1 MESIAK
7 IREMCKN
14 IGVAEGR
21 TSDEYLFTIQCAD
34 LFYYRG
40 NIGQVDIKTGFVDGT
55 RDGGIDFIFGD
66 SETMYLIQGKSSDS
80 LSADDIKNVF
90 RKMVETVVNFSDR
103 KYDEYSG
110 KLKAAFLNAFD
121 KLNDDKNIELVLFTN
136 TTLSEDIRRKIQEF
150 SEEDKMSSYSVT
162 VYDKNDI
169 ERKSIEENELV
180 PEDYITIDISNK
192 DHSLVY
198 GDNGL
203 IVNAKASS
211 IKRLYDKWGQNG
223 LFSFNIREHITQ
235 KNVDDAIDKTISEE
249 KDNFW
254 YYNNGITIGCGDFL
268 VDGYK
273 IKLYKFSIINGAQ
286 TTTKIGKSRII
297 SDSYDFDVVC
307 KIVKANISHGTSRN
321 FIGKISEASNSQK
334 PIKPRDLKSNA
345 VEQRKLQEGCANNG
359 NHSLA
364 VEIKRGVKAPNY
376 KKIKEKEYRVTNEFI
391 GQLIYACLLQK
402 PGSARSNKNSMFS
415 SKNDYKSI
423 YLRKHD
429 FDTIFDLVKL
439 AYVYDEYSDECI
451 ESVMHKDDMEWISAV
466 QNGKLVILAVTLYL
480 LKKKRGLVENYAS
493 DQLHK
498 DNISGLLISNYPK
511 DDLEKKLYD
520 LFDFIVRQL
529 TSIYDRKQESMK
541 ITSYSNFF
549 KTDNN
554 YEIILRE
561 FDGLDNWDKEKVAS
575 YMEVFSI

>member
-1 MESIAK
+1 MESNAK
-7 IREMCKN
+7 VREMCKN

-40 NIGQVDIKTGFVDGT
+40 NIGQVDIKTGFVDGV
-55 RDGGIDFIFGD
+55 RDGGIDFIYGD
-66 SETMYLIQGKSSDS
+66 SETMYLIQGKSTDS
-80 LSADDIKNVF
+80 LSLDDIKNVF

-110 KLKAAFLNAFD
+110 KLKAAFLNAYD

-136 TTLSEDIRRKIQEF
+136 TIMTEEFRRKIAEF
-150 SEEDKMSSYSVT
+150 CEEDQMSSYSVS

-180 PEDYITIDISNK
+180 PEDYILIDISNK
-192 DHSLVY
+192 NHSLTY

-223 LFSFNIREHITQ
+223 LFSFNIREHIAQ
-235 KNVDDAIDKTISEE
+235 KNVDDAIDKTINEE

-254 YYNNGITIGCGDFL
+254 YYNNGITIGCGDFHP
-268 VDGYK
+268 DGYK

-286 TTTKIGKSRII
+286 TTTKIGKSRSI

-307 KIVKANISHGTSRN
+307 KIVKANIGGKSTD

-334 PIKPRDLKSNA
+334 PIRPRDLKSNA
-345 VEQRKLQEGCANNG
+345 IEQKKLQEGCANNG

-364 VEIKRGVKAPNY
+364 VEIKRGVKAPNH
-376 KKIKEKEYRVTNEFI
+376 KQIREKEYRVTNEFI

-402 PGSARSNKNSMFS
+402 PGSARSDKNSMFS
-415 SKNDYKSI
+415 SKSVYKSI

-429 FDTIFDLVKL
+429 FDTIFDLVRI
-439 AYVYDEYSDECI
+439 ASVYDEYSDECI
-451 ESVMHKDDMEWISAV
+451 KSAKHKDDMEWISAV
-466 QNGKLVILAVTLYL
+466 QNGKLVVMAVTIYL
-480 LKKKRGLVENYAS
+480 LKKKRGLVENCTG

-511 DDLEKKLYD
+511 DDLNKKIYD
-520 LFDFIVRQL
+520 LFDYIIRKL
-529 TSIYDRKQESMK
+529 INIYNVKQESMK

-554 YEIILRE
+554 YEVILRE
-561 FDGLDNWDKEKVAS
+561 FDNLDDWDKEKVDS
-575 YMEVFSI
+575 YMEVFPA

>member
-14 IGVAEGR
+14 IGVAEGKM
-21 TSDEYLFTIQCAD
+21 SDEYLFTIQCAD

-40 NIGQVDIKTGFVDGT
+40 NIGQVDIKTGFVDGS

-66 SETMYLIQGKSSDS
+66 SDTMYLMQGKTSDS
-80 LSADDIKNVF
+80 LSLDDIKNVF
-90 RKMVETVVNFSDR
+90 RKIVETVVNFSDR
-103 KYDEYSG
+103 RYDEYSV
-110 KLKAAFLNAFD
+110 KLKAAFLNAYD

-136 TTLSEDIRRKIQEF
+136 TVLSEDTRRKIQEF
-150 SEEDKMSSYSVT
+150 SEEDTMSSYSLK

-169 ERKSIEENELV
+169 ERKNIEENELV
-180 PEDYITIDISNK
+180 SEDYIIIDNSNQN
-192 DHSLVY
+192 HSLVY
-198 GDNGL
+198 DDKGL
-203 IVNAKASS
+203 IVSAKASS

-235 KNVDDAIDKTISEE
+235 KNVDDAIDYTIRHE

-254 YYNNGITIGCGDFL
+254 YYNNGITIGCGDFR

-286 TTTKIGKSRII
+286 TTTKIGKSRSI
-297 SDSYDFDVVC
+297 SESYDFDVVC
-307 KIVKANISHGTSRN
+307 KIVKAKITHETSTD

-345 VEQRKLQEGCANNG
+345 IEQKNLQKGCANNN

-376 KKIKEKEYRVTNEFI
+376 RQIREKEYRVTNEFI

-402 PGSARSNKNSMFS
+402 PGSARSDKNSMFS
-415 SKNDYKSI
+415 SKIVYKSI
-423 YLRKHD
+423 YLREHD
-429 FDTIFDLVKL
+429 FDTIFDLVKM
-439 AYVYDEYSDECI
+439 ASIYDEYCNECI
-451 ESVMHKDDMEWISAV
+451 KSVAHKDDMNWISAV

-480 LKKKRGLVENYAS
+480 LKKKRGLVENSTS

-498 DNISGLLISNYPK
+498 DNISGLLISNYSK

-520 LFDFIVRQL
+520 LFDFIVRQI
-529 TSIYDRKQESMK
+529 TNIYDRKQESMK

-561 FDGLDNWDKEKVAS
+561 FDGLDDWDKEKVAS
-575 YMEVFSI
+575 YMEVFSV

>member
-1 MESIAK
+1 MESLAK

-40 NIGQVDIKTGFVDGT
+40 NIGQVDIKTGFVDGAN
-55 RDGGIDFIFGD
+55 DGGIDFIFGE
-66 SETMYLIQGKSSDS
+66 SETMYLMQGKTSDS
-80 LSADDIKNVF
+80 LNLDDIKSVF
-90 RKMVETVVNFSDR
+90 RKIVDTVVNFSDG
-103 KYDEYSG
+103 KYNDYSG
-110 KLKAAFLNAFD
+110 KLKSAFLNAYD
-121 KLNDDKNIELVLFTN
+121 KLNEDKNIELVLFTN
-136 TTLSEDIRRKIQEF
+136 TVLSEDMRRKIKDF
-150 SEEDKMSSYSVT
+150 SEEDKMSSYTVT

-169 ERKSIEENELV
+169 ERKSIEENELI
-180 PEDYITIDISNK
+180 PEDYILIDISNK
-192 DHSLVY
+192 NHSLSY
-198 GDNGL
+198 GNNGL

-223 LFSFNIREHITQ
+223 LFSFNIREHIAQ
-235 KNVDDAIDKTISEE
+235 KNVDDAIDKTINEE

-254 YYNNGITIGCGDFL
+254 YYNNGITIGCGDFRP
-268 VDGYK
+268 DGYK

-286 TTTKIGKSRII
+286 TTTKIGESRSI

-307 KIVKANISHGTSRN
+307 KIVKANISHDEQSD

-334 PIKPRDLKSNA
+334 PIRPRDLKSNA
-345 VEQRKLQEGCANNG
+345 IEQKKLQEGCANNG

-376 KKIKEKEYRVTNEFI
+376 KQIREKEYRVTNEFI

-415 SKNDYKSI
+415 SKGDYKSI

-429 FDTIFDLVKL
+429 FDTIFDLVRISS
-439 AYVYDEYSDECI
+439 VYDEYSNECI
-451 ESVMHKDDMEWISAV
+451 KSAEHKDDMEWISAV
-466 QNGKLVILAVTLYL
+466 QNGKLVVMAVTIYL
-480 LKKKRGLVENYAS
+480 LKKKRGLVDNCTS

-511 DDLEKKLYD
+511 DDLNEKLYD
-520 LFDFIVRQL
+520 LFEFIVREL
-529 TSIYDRKQESMK
+529 KNIYKIKQGSMK

-554 YEIILRE
+554 YEVILKE
-561 FDGLDNWDKEKVAS
+561 FDSLDNWDKDKVAS
-575 YMEVFSI
+575 YMEVFPE

>member
-1 MESIAK
+1 MESNAK
-7 IREMCKN
+7 VREMCKN

-21 TSDEYLFTIQCAD
+21 MSDEYLFTIQCAD

-40 NIGQVDIKTGFVDGT
+40 NIGQVDIKTGFVDGVH
-55 RDGGIDFIFGD
+55 DGGIDFIYGD
-66 SETMYLIQGKSSDS
+66 SETMYLIQGKSTDS
-80 LSADDIKNVF
+80 LSLDDIKNVF

-110 KLKAAFLNAFD
+110 KLKAAFLNAYD

-136 TTLSEDIRRKIQEF
+136 SIMTEELRRKIAEF
-150 SEEDKMSSYSVT
+150 CEEDQMSSYSVS

-180 PEDYITIDISNK
+180 PEDYILIDISNI
-192 DHSLVY
+192 DHSLAY

-211 IKRLYDKWGQNG
+211 VKRLYDKWGQNG
-223 LFSFNIREHITQ
+223 LFSFNIREHIAQ
-235 KNVDDAIDKTISEE
+235 KNVDDAIDKTINEE

-254 YYNNGITIGCGDFL
+254 YYNNVITIGCGDFH

-286 TTTKIGKSRII
+286 TTTKIGKSRSI

-307 KIVKANISHGTSRN
+307 KIVKANIGGKSTD

-345 VEQRKLQEGCANNG
+345 IEQKNLQNGCANNG
-359 NHSLA
+359 SHCLA
-364 VEIKRGVKAPNY
+364 VEIKRGVKAPNH
-376 KKIKEKEYRVTNEFI
+376 KQIREREYRVTNEFI

-402 PGSARSNKNSMFS
+402 PGSARSDKNSMFS
-415 SKNDYKSI
+415 SKSVYKSI
-423 YLRKHD
+423 YLRNHD
-429 FDTIFDLVKL
+429 FDTIFDLVRI
-439 AYVYDEYSDECI
+439 ASVYDEYSDECI
-451 ESVMHKDDMEWISAV
+451 KTAKHKDDMEWISAV
-466 QNGKLVILAVTLYL
+466 QNGKLVVMAVTIYL
-480 LKKKRGLVENYAS
+480 LKKKCGLVENCTS

-511 DDLEKKLYD
+511 DDLNKKIYD
-520 LFDFIVRQL
+520 LFDYIIRKL
-529 TSIYDRKQESMK
+529 ISIYNVKQESMK

-554 YEIILRE
+554 YEVILRE
-561 FDGLDNWDKEKVAS
+561 FDNLDDWDKEKVDS
-575 YMEVFSI
+575 YLEVFPI